1 MHVASIND
9 RIKHT
14 IRFTTIDLLR
24 VFPFDAAIIHPNLK
38 TILKEMS
45 LPPFFLIPFPN
56 TVLILQGSLKEA
68 LL

>member
-45 LPPFFLIPFPN
+45 LPPFFSYSISEYCIDPSRFP
-56 TVLILQGSLKEA
+56 
-68 LL
+68 